1 MTELVRTA
9 ISGVTIPYVKQPVDI
24 VGAAVLYENFE

>member
-1 MTELVRTA
+1 MTELVSTA
-9 ISGVTIPYVKQPVDI
+9 ISGVTKPRVKQHVDI